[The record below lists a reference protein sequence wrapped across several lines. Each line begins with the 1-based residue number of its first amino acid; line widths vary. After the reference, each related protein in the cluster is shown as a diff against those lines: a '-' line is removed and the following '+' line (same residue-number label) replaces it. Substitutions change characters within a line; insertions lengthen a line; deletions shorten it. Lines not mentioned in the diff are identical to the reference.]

1 MAFVAIAT
9 FTQPSFELSYA
20 FKLFR
25 ILFLLLSAA
34 WGIWGFLGG
43 LVLMLVTAA
52 TTKNVAGG
60 SYLFPLIPFHGPS
73 LLRLLI
79 RCPIHRKNAGR

>member
-25 ILFLLLSAA
+25 ILLLILTA
-34 WGIWGFLGG
+34 LGG
-43 LVLMLVTAA
+43 LWGFIGGLLLMLIVAA
-52 TTKNVAGG
+52 TTRPASGG
-60 SYLFPLIPFHGPS
+60 SYLFPLIPFHGPA